1 MQTQSSKT
9 NALNLAQKTGIDLVR
24 QDDGFVAWGG
34 EYGGNNKPQG
44 PLAGERVGVIVASE
58 FSDFQAYY
66 LASYIGEHGGVCEF
80 LLVDWV
86 KWKYVRPNLEG
97 KGVRGQWDLKVD
109 PIPVVGGDKNAAFK
123 SLIDADAAD
132 YDVII
137 VLGGH
142 SADVMVTET
151 PVHEFLKASAS
162 NSAVIGAIG
171 AGSMPLIRAG
181 IMHGKRCT
189 GDRTVDY
196 MLKKIAEFEDAPV
209 VADGKLITARAT
221 INTPEF
227 LRAICRAADPSYND
241 GWRGRLKGKKVLMP
255 VSDDYEDIELIVPTM
270 ELMHRGAEITIGRFA
285 GEFKSRPG
293 LIGVDVLHGNFGTTI
308 PFQEIPDDSYVIKD
322 LADVDMSEF
331 DLALITGAFNPWNMV
346 VTGVSDWL
354 GEAISAG
361 KLIASICHGPIAL
374 SAADLVDGKRLTGW
388 EASRDSV
395 EIMGGVFNCQDWAA
409 AIDGNLVTG
418 RSPAEVPELIDA
430 ISVALS

>member
-1 MQTQSSKT
+1 MQIQSSKSD
-9 NALNLAQKTGIDLVR
+9 ALSLAENTGIELVR
-24 QDDGFVAWGG
+24 HDDGFVAWAG
-34 EYGGNNKPQG
+34 EYGGNNKPRG
-44 PLAGERVGVIVASE
+44 PLAGQRVGVIVASE

-66 LASYIGEHGGVCEF
+66 LASYIGELGGICEF

-109 PIPVVGGDKNAAFK
+109 PIPVVGGDKNAAWK
-123 SLIDADAAD
+123 SLIDARAAD
-132 YDVII
+132 YDVVI
-137 VLGGH
+137 VIGGH

-151 PVHEFLKASAS
+151 PVHEFLRDCAQ

-196 MLKKIAEFEDAPV
+196 MLKKIANFEDVRV
-209 VADGKLITARAT
+209 VTDANLITARAT
-221 INTPEF
+221 IDTPEF
-227 LRAICRAADPSYND
+227 LRALCRAVDPSFKD
-241 GWRGRLKGKKVLMP
+241 GWRGRLKGKKVLLP
-255 VSDDYEDIELIVPTM
+255 VSDDFEDIELIVPTM
-270 ELMHRGAEITIGRFA
+270 ELLHRGAEIIIGRFA

-308 PFQEIPDDSYVIKD
+308 PFQEIPDDEYVLKD
-322 LADVDMSEF
+322 LADVAMSEF

-354 GEAISAG
+354 AEAMSAG

-374 SAADLVDGKRLTGW
+374 SAANLVDGKRLTGW

-395 EIMGGVFNCQDWAA
+395 EIMGGVFNCQEWAA
-409 AIDGNLVTG
+409 AIDGNIVTG
-418 RSPAEVPELIDA
+418 RSPAEVPELVDA